1 MPKTYLGPQNNM
13 RTESTMP
20 KVNFKVNKYAV
31 LLSSVANEIRAR
43 YEVKKKPER
52 RVTLERNGLL
62 NEGWSTRINEF
73 AKANREDFVTSK
85 IFSRVD
91 ILDTLTPFAPMI
103 GTEGFERAARSR
115 LEYEYQLSDEEIE
128 AAMRIFSKE
137 KLDELASAPEFSD
150 ILIRT
155 NEYRRRMELDWQRDL
170 SVNLDRVYSL
180 VGESETAEEL
190 NRRKNGSD
198 SLTVL
203 VMPPN
208 SRVQRVANKTSKEVV
223 FCLSIP
229 GEHSAHKKAYTNG
242 VILDAYMQDVVFPY
256 ETSMT
261 AQEKQQKSAYIRYIA
276 DRNIGT
282 SSVRNAS
289 IFDFQT
295 PHENLD
301 MMGKMYPAYLGYK
314 YRKTPISLAVPA
326 IEAEINRD
334 FEGFSRLPNED
345 VKSRMGSFKFGELDP
360 NAIAGLFKGRYVT
373 PQTFAKLD
381 LDSIGER
388 VYINPQ
394 TRKPVER
401 DERIR

>member
-1 MPKTYLGPQNNM
+1 MPKTYLGHKSSM

-31 LLSSVANEIRAR
+31 LLSSIASELRAR
-43 YEVKKKPER
+43 YEVKKRPER
-52 RVTLERNGLL
+52 KEALVRNGLL
-62 NEGWSTRINEF
+62 NEKWSARINEF
-73 AKANREDFVTSK
+73 AKANRADFVTSK
-85 IFSRVD
+85 IFSRAD
-91 ILDTLTPFAPMI
+91 ILDTLVPFAPMV
-103 GTEGFERAARSR
+103 GTEEFDRAARSR
-115 LEYEYQLSDEEIE
+115 LEYEYQLSEEEIE
-128 AAMRIFSKE
+128 AAMRIFSKA
-137 KLDELASAPEFSD
+137 KLDELANSSEFTD

-155 NEYRRRMELDWQRDL
+155 NEYRRRTELDWQRDL
-170 SVNLDRVYSL
+170 NMNLETVYS
-180 VGESETAEEL
+180 VIGESEIAEEM

-203 VMPPN
+203 VMPPHA
-208 SRVQRVANKTSKEVV
+208 RVQRVANKTAKEVV

-261 AQEKQQKSAYIRYIA
+261 AKEKQQKSAYIRYIS
-276 DRNIGT
+276 DKNIGT
-282 SSVRNAS
+282 STIRNSS

-295 PHENLD
+295 PYENLD

-314 YRKTPISLAVPA
+314 YRKAPMSVAVPA
-326 IEAEINRD
+326 IQAEISRD
-334 FEGFSRLPNED
+334 MAGFSRLPNEE
-345 VKSRMGSFKFGELDP
+345 VKSRMSSFKLGELDP

-388 VYINPQ
+388 VYINPTIRKQ
-394 TRKPVER
+394 TER
-401 DERIR
+401 EERIR